1 MARTLA
7 LLLLLLPACGCL
19 YPWDYDASTSTGES
33 SGTSSSGSTGD
44 ASTSTGTSTPM
55 TEGSAS
61 GAQST
66 SGDPASTTSS
76 TSDATGS
83 SSGAPP
89 VCGDGAVNAPDEEC
103 DDGNLDPYDG
113 CDAACARDRLVFAT
127 SLLFSPDHIGGLS
140 GADSLCKQ
148 LAHKA
153 DLPRWASFS
162 AWLSDST
169 HDARDR
175 LHHGRGRYLRPD
187 ATPVATSFDALLAG
201 PLLAPIAADEFG
213 MPANNGAWTGTR
225 PDGTAVPA
233 ASHCADWT
241 LSDFF
246 DKGHYGVVTAL
257 DSRWTFESTP
267 DTNPIFCTT
276 QFHLY
281 CFEGK

>member
-19 YPWDYDASTSTGES
+19 YPWDYDATTTTGDA
-33 SGTSSSGSTGD
+33 SSGSTGSTGD
-44 ASTSTGTSTPM
+44 TSTSTSTPM

-61 GAQST
+61 GTQST
-66 SGDPASTTSS
+66 SGDPASTS
-76 TSDATGS
+76 TATTDTAGTTT
-83 SSGAPP
+83 GAPP

-103 DDGNLDPYDG
+103 DDANLDPDDG
-113 CDAACARDRLVFAT
+113 CSPACARDRLVFAT
-127 SLLFSPDHIGGLS
+127 SLLFSPDHIGGLA

-153 DLPRWASFS
+153 DLPRWASFT

-169 HDARDR
+169 SDARDR
-175 LHHGRGRYLRPD
+175 VHHGRGRYLRPD
-187 ATPVATSFDALLAG
+187 ATPVAASFDALLAG
-201 PLLAPIAADEFG
+201 PLLAPIAIDEFG
-213 MPANNGAWTGTR
+213 QPAVGAAWTGTR
-225 PDGTAVPA
+225 PDGTAVPN
-233 ASHCADWT
+233 ASHCTDWT
-241 LSDFF
+241 SNDFS

-257 DSRWTFESTP
+257 DSRWIFESTP

-276 QFHLY
+276 QSHLY

>member
-1 MARTLA
+1 MT
-7 LLLLLLPACGCL
+7 
-19 YPWDYDASTSTGES
+19 
-33 SGTSSSGSTGD
+33 
-44 ASTSTGTSTPM
+44 M

-61 GAQST
+61 GTHTAT
-66 SGDPASTTSS
+66 GDPASTGESS
-76 TSDATGS
+76 SATGTT
-83 SSGAPP
+83 GAPP

-103 DDGNLDPYDG
+103 DDANLDPDDG
-113 CDAACARDRLVFAT
+113 CTPTCARDRLVFAT

-169 HDARDR
+169 TDARDR
-175 LHHGRGRYLRPD
+175 VHHGRGRYLRPD
-187 ATPVATSFDALLAG
+187 ATPVADSFDALLAG
-201 PLLAPIAADEFG
+201 PLLAPIAVDEFG

-241 LSDFF
+241 LNDFF
-246 DKGHYGVVTAL
+246 DKGHYGDVLAV
-257 DSRWTFESTP
+257 DGNWTLLAP
-267 DTNPIFCTT
+267 PNTNPIFCTT